1 MTLSMPL
8 RRILFVCRGSTR
20 DGLGHIMR
28 SRSVARE
35 MSRLAAVKM
44 LVIGESYVE
53 TLLRGWG
60 LSYEVTPD
68 ESLFESTVTQFKPD
82 VIVFDAL
89 TAGEQVIR
97 LAKSR
102 SMVVSLSPVFDQ
114 LREMDLVFHRTKYH
128 GDDWKYDLN
137 SGPELRCSL
146 DYAVVRENCVRISHE
161 EFSENLKQERLAI
174 AVSMGGADAGNKTLK
189 MLRALS
195 IVQRP
200 LLIWALLG
208 EGYAHSYEALVE
220 CVRQSTQHEIILAKT
235 SDSMW
240 RVLKTCCLAVLA
252 GGTITYEAVFAGLP
266 SINLFENN
274 KHVFLVNELVDQGVC
289 ISAGHPM
296 EDAVEVAAANISML
310 ESDRPR
316 ILRMHELTQGL
327 IDGRAGRRI
336 SEEILDSYWVRR
348 FDLKS
353 TQESETPVG
362 HWEPLEFKEGVE
374 LGGDRAA

>member
-1 MTLSMPL
+1 MTQSMPL

-28 SRSVARE
+28 SRSVAKE

-44 LVIGESYVE
+44 LVIGESYVDA
-53 TLLRGWG
+53 LLRGRG
-60 LSYEVTPD
+60 LNYEVASD
-68 ESLFESTVTQFKPD
+68 ESQFAPAVRTFKPD
-82 VIVFDAL
+82 VIVFDTL
-89 TAGEQVIR
+89 TASAATIR
-97 LAKSR
+97 LAKSQA
-102 SMVVSLSPVFDQ
+102 MVVSLSPVFDQ

-128 GDDWKYDLN
+128 GSDWKYDLN
-137 SGPELRCSL
+137 TGPELRCSL
-146 DYAVVRENCVRISHE
+146 DYAVVRDNCIKISHD
-161 EFSENLKQERLAI
+161 EFSENLGQDRLAI

-189 MLRALS
+189 MLRALTV
-195 IVQRP
+195 VQKP
-200 LLIWALLG
+200 LLIWTLLG

-252 GGTITYEAVFAGLP
+252 GGTITYEAAYAGLP
-266 SINLFENN
+266 SINLFEND

-289 ISAGHPM
+289 VSAGHPM
-296 EDAVEVAAANISML
+296 EDAVDVAAANISLL

-316 ILRMHELTQGL
+316 ILEMHELSKGL

-336 SEEILDSYWVRR
+336 SEEILDSYWVRY
-348 FDLKS
+348 FDLKN
-353 TQESETPVG
+353 TQE
-362 HWEPLEFKEGVE
+362 LEASRKNGKTLGCKEIAE
-374 LGGDRAA
+374 F

>member
-1 MTLSMPL
+1 MTQSMPL

-28 SRSVARE
+28 SRSVAKE

-44 LVIGESYVE
+44 LVIGESYVDA
-53 TLLRGWG
+53 LLRGRG
-60 LSYEVTPD
+60 LNYEVASD
-68 ESLFESTVTQFKPD
+68 ESQFAPAVRTFKPD
-82 VIVFDAL
+82 VIVFDTL
-89 TAGEQVIR
+89 TASAATIR
-97 LAKSR
+97 LAKSQA
-102 SMVVSLSPVFDQ
+102 MVVSLSPVFDQ

-128 GDDWKYDLN
+128 GSDWKYDLN
-137 SGPELRCSL
+137 TGPELRCSL
-146 DYAVVRENCVRISHE
+146 DYAVVRDNCIKISHD
-161 EFSENLKQERLAI
+161 EFSENLGQDRLAI

-189 MLRALS
+189 MLRALTV
-195 IVQRP
+195 VQKP
-200 LLIWALLG
+200 LLIWTLLG

-252 GGTITYEAVFAGLP
+252 GGTITYEAAYAGLP

-289 ISAGHPM
+289 VSAGHPM
-296 EDAVEVAAANISML
+296 EDAVDVAAANISLL

-316 ILRMHELTQGL
+316 ILEMHELSKGL

-336 SEEILDSYWVRR
+336 SEEILDSYWVRY
-348 FDLKS
+348 FDLKN
-353 TQESETPVG
+353 TQE
-362 HWEPLEFKEGVE
+362 LEASRKNGKTLGCKEIAE
-374 LGGDRAA
+374 F